1 MDYLAQLLSDQ
12 LMAERRAEARR
23 HNLAKQARAPRV
35 RGTRLPRL
43 AGLLGLLRLLRPT
56 ARPTSAEETP

>member
-35 RGTRLPRL
+35 RTTHLPRL
-43 AGLLGLLRLLRPT
+43 TGLLRLASRP
-56 ARPTSAEETP
+56 ARAEGTP